1 MFPVRLKAY
10 VSFSETW
17 ENPNVATH
25 ALGNCRD
32 GGSWLLHPLQLSA
45 SVLDRRP
52 FCRICRCEYDLR
64 ALLGAKKSMGSH
76 KCRVVGGNW
85 YVGRRIGK
93 ALGRLIQ
100 KVTTGH
106 CVVLIAPPLGA
117 NLRAS
122 KAECRF
128 FTRRAKL
135 GTHDP
140 PSLFARRRV
149 PRRPYRRALGI
160 FQDHSTTQLFCA
172 RGRAHSANTPLA
184 ASIEIWNLCF
194 PWTLDPGPWAL

>member
-32 GGSWLLHPLQLSA
+32 GGSWLLHALQLSA
-45 SVLDRRP
+45 SVLDRRAS
-52 FCRICRCEYDLR
+52 CRICRCKYGLR
-64 ALLGAKKSMGSH
+64 VLLGAKKSMGSH
-76 KCRVVGGNW
+76 KCGVVCGNW
-85 YVGRRIGK
+85 YVGRCNGK

-117 NLRAS
+117 NSRAS
-122 KAECRF
+122 KAGCRIL
-128 FTRRAKL
+128 TRRAKL

-140 PSLFARRRV
+140 PSLFARRRA
-149 PRRPYRRALGI
+149 PRRPCRRALWI
-160 FQDHSTTQLFCA
+160 FQGHSNSQPFCA
-172 RGRAHSANTPLA
+172 RGRAHSPNTRSAEP
-184 ASIEIWNLCF
+184 IGVWNLELL
-194 PWTLDPGPWAL
+194 WTLDLGPRAL